1 MNLKFYHLDVR
12 GAGFSINLAAANS
25 PTMETTRVATRRET
39 VMPQQPQE
47 PTPEERRFERIEAA
61 HETLAKAVAAIASD
75 THTAFA
81 ALNTSQQHR
90 MEEMQRIVVQLG
102 KQDTDLH
109 ALFKLKTDQDKKLN
123 ALTGFM
129 AELALSQT
137 AAEVQIAKMAEAQTR
152 LTESQAKLAAAQQK
166 TEERMANL
174 ADTQAKHAE
183 DKDDLKDKL
192 HLLYNVVDNW
202 IREHGSGAKNGGPAP
217 APPPSA

>member
-1 MNLKFYHLDVR
+1 
-12 GAGFSINLAAANS
+12 
-25 PTMETTRVATRRET
+25 METIRVATRRET

-61 HETLAKAVAAIASD
+61 HEPLAKAVAAIASD

-90 MEEMQRIVVQLG
+90 MEEMQRIVAQLG

-152 LTESQAKLAAAQQK
+152 FTESQAKLAAAQQK
-166 TEERMANL
+166 TEERMAIL
-174 ADTQAKHAE
+174 ADTQTKHADTQAKHAE
-183 DKDDLKDKL
+183 DKDDLMDKL
-192 HLLYNVVDNW
+192 HVLYDVVDKW
-202 IREHGSGAKNGGPAP
+202 IREHGSGAKNGAPAP
-217 APPPSA
+217 EPPPSA